1 MIVTVDRIQ
10 DKPLSFQL
18 VEPVESFPVLE
29 TIQEEG
35 GCRFCDAIRGT
46 LTVVREFDHIR
57 AEGTLSVPVSLACSR
72 CLAAYDVVLN
82 SVFTV
87 FYRKGAGNTPTLD
100 EDETELH
107 EKDLVSAEYTGDTI
121 DLTHEIEEQL
131 AMEIPLKP
139 LCTNACKGLCHVCG
153 IDLNRDSCSCTPD
166 APLSAFAVLKNFKP
180 TKG

>member
-1 MIVTVDRIQ
+1 MIVSVDHIQ

-18 VEPVESFPVLE
+18 IEPVESFPVLAK
-29 TIQEEG
+29 IQEEG
-35 GCRFCDAIRGT
+35 GCRFSDVIRGT
-46 LTVVREFDHIR
+46 LTVAREFDHIR
-57 AEGTLSVPVSLACSR
+57 TEGVLTVPVTLTCSR
-72 CLAAYDVVLN
+72 CLAVYDIVLN

-87 FYRKGAGNTPTLD
+87 FYRKGTGNTVAFD

-107 EKDLVSAEYTGDTI
+107 EKDLVSAEYSGDSI

-139 LCTNACKGLCHVCG
+139 LCANACRGLCHVCG
-153 IDLNRDSCSCTPD
+153 IDLNSDSCSCTLD